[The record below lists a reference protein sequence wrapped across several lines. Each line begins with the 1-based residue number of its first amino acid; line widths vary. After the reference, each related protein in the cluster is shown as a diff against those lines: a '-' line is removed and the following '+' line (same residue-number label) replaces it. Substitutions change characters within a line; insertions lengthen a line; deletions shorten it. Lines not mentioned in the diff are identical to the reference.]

1 MRVAL
6 VTGGSGGIGAGIA
19 KRLARDGFAVCL
31 TAHTHPD
38 DGASVRDR
46 IRASGGTAESF
57 QADVSCEAD
66 VSRVFEEVQ
75 SRLGR
80 LDVVVSNAGIWPR
93 ATVCDM
99 SVEEWDQVIETNL
112 RSTFLV
118 SRAAART
125 FRANGNHGRIVTIAS
140 GAASR
145 GAVRG
150 AHYAASK
157 AGIVAFTKSLALE
170 LAAEGILVNCVA
182 PGTVDTP
189 MPRLGMTE
197 AELVDRANNFIPLGR
212 LGKPEDVAEVVA
224 FLVNDQLTWMTG
236 QTIWL
241 NGGDLMP

>member
-1 MRVAL
+1 VRVAL
-6 VTGGSGGIGAGIA
+6 VTGGSGGIGASIA
-19 KRLARDGFAVCL
+19 ERLAQAGFAVGL
-31 TAHTHPD
+31 TAYARPD
-38 DGASVRDR
+38 AGQRVRDR
-46 IRASGGTAESF
+46 IRGAGGSAECF
-57 QADVSCEAD
+57 RADVSSESD
-66 VSRVFEEVQ
+66 VARVFDEVHLK
-75 SRLGR
+75 LGAP
-80 LDVVVSNAGIWPR
+80 DVVISNAGVWPR

-99 SVEEWDQVIETNL
+99 SVADWDHVIASNL

-118 SRAAART
+118 CSTAARAFRARAAS
-125 FRANGNHGRIVTIAS
+125 GRIVTIAS
-140 GAASR
+140 GAAAR

-170 LAAEGILVNCVA
+170 LAPDGILVNCVA

-197 AELVDRANNFIPLGR
+197 AELVNRAHTFIPLGR
-212 LGKPEDVAEVVA
+212 LGTPADVAEVVA
-224 FLVNDQLTWMTG
+224 FLVNDRLTWMTG